1 MTPPRTDNPA
11 DKTRQDNK
19 QSGKTSVA
27 NAALGE
33 DIEAR
38 PDGQTD
44 LGTAA
49 RARAVRAALGWMV
62 CSCLMFSLVMVSIRL
77 FLVDLPSEQSVFLR
91 YLIGAGMLLPWIGR
105 SALRVVTSHVRGLMA
120 LRALLHGVAVYTWFF
135 GVLRIPLAEV
145 NAMLNLGPVYATI
158 GAALF
163 MGEKLRIRRIAAIVI
178 SFCGALIIIK
188 PGFAEINIGTFA
200 VLITA
205 PLFAG
210 SDLIAKRLKIYHD
223 DKLIIFSLSVGIAAF
238 MAVPAINVWQSIT
251 PMNWIGIIAISIA
264 ATIGHVTLMRSFS
277 GPMWAAQ
284 TGKYMQLLFVVLFGI
299 VLFDEIP
306 SISTLIGALVVL
318 GAVSYIAVREGRSRD
333 VVP

>member
-1 MTPPRTDNPA
+1 MTPPRTNNPA
-11 DKTRQDNK
+11 DKSSQDK
-19 QSGKTSVA
+19 QQSGET
-27 NAALGE
+27 AAAPSEGIG
-33 DIEAR
+33 DTKSD
-38 PDGQTD
+38 PDSQTD
-44 LGTAA
+44 LTATE

-62 CSCLMFSLVMVSIRL
+62 FSCLMFSLVMVSIRL

-105 SALRVVTSHVRGLMA
+105 SALCVVTSQVRGLMA
-120 LRALLHGVAVYTWFF
+120 LRALLHGVGVYTWFF

-163 MGEKLRIRRIAAIVI
+163 MGEKLRIRRIAAILI

-238 MAVPAINVWQSIT
+238 MAVPAINVWQPIT
-251 PMNWIGIIAISIA
+251 SMNWIGIMAISIA
-264 ATIGHVTLMRSFS
+264 ATIGHITLMRSFR

-299 VLFDEIP
+299 ALFDEVP
-306 SISTLIGALVVL
+306 AISTLIGALVVL

-333 VVP
+333 VAP